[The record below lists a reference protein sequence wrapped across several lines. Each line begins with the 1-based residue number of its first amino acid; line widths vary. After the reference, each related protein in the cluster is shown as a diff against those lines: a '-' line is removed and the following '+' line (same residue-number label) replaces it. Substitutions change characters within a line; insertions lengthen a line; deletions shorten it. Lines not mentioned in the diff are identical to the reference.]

1 MQRFGRYVPSRRW
14 LRRRNAVPWPLNER
28 LTYLSR
34 RTPEMTVRYSF
45 ALLHRRADFATQPA
59 MHYFLADVVKEH
71 DDFSCR
77 DKR

>member
-1 MQRFGRYVPSRRW
+1 
-14 LRRRNAVPWPLNER
+14 
-28 LTYLSR
+28 
-34 RTPEMTVRYSF
+34 MTVRYSF

-59 MHYFLADVVKEH
+59 MHHFPEDVVKEH

>member
-1 MQRFGRYVPSRRW
+1 
-14 LRRRNAVPWPLNER
+14 
-28 LTYLSR
+28 
-34 RTPEMTVRYSF
+34 
-45 ALLHRRADFATQPA
+45 LLHRRADFATQPA